1 MLNNKKVN
9 MIISLVIAIG
19 LWAYVLGEINPA
31 TTETIKDIP
40 IVFVN
45 ETMLDDQ
52 GLAIL
57 EASDTAISITVSGQR
72 SRVSQLEKGDVSA
85 VVDLAEAEVGD
96 NQLKIMVRVP
106 EKVEIDSKSISKVSV
121 VVEERV
127 SQEKDVKVRYEG
139 THPEEEEPTTVEV
152 DKKKI
157 VVTGA
162 KTLVNKV
169 AYVSAP
175 IKAEKVGTNLKTFK
189 TIPVAVEKD
198 GEIVENVRLSSTI
211 VSVSAVLNN
220 TKTVPL
226 DVPVINMDSGDIE
239 RTVAVPK
246 VIIIKGSEKDLANV
260 DKITAEPIDAS
271 QVVADAILPIV
282 PILPDGIAVAE
293 GSGNLA
299 VKITAKGY
307 ITKTFQF
314 DNGEIN
320 IVGEEQDSTV
330 TINTNEIKVTI
341 VGKESDINSIAKE
354 DILLSI
360 DVSNLGQGPHRVG
373 IIGEC
378 NKNYSK
384 MTFNPNLVK
393 VSIE

>member
-40 IVFVN
+40 IVFIN

-57 EASDTAISITVSGQR
+57 EASDTSISITVSGQR

-85 VVDLAEAEVGD
+85 VVDLSETEVGD
-96 NQLKIMVRVP
+96 NQLKIIVRVP

-121 VVEERV
+121 VVEERI

-189 TIPVAVEKD
+189 TTPVAVEKD
-198 GEIVENVRLSSTI
+198 GEIVENVRLSSTV
-211 VSVSAVLNN
+211 VSVSAMLNN

-226 DVPVINMDSGDIE
+226 DVAVINMDSGDIE
-239 RTVAVPK
+239 RTAVVPK

-260 DKITAEPIDAS
+260 DKIIAEPIDAS
-271 QVVADAILPIV
+271 QVVVDTTLPIV
-282 PILPDGIAVAE
+282 PILPNGIAVAE
-293 GSGNLA
+293 GSGNLE

-330 TINTNEIKVTI
+330 TVNTNEIKVTI
-341 VGKESDINSIAKE
+341 VGKEADINSITKA

-360 DVSNLGQGPHRVG
+360 DVSNLGQGLHRVG
-373 IIGEC
+373 VIGEC